1 MQAGRRA
8 QGTGRGKPRAS
19 LSRALRPALCALI
32 LLSACAE
39 KDPVVRTI
47 DRVVEA
53 AEDRDAAEI
62 VQSLSSG
69 YEGRAEVEREL
80 RRYFFGYERIDI
92 TVRELQSDNT
102 ADSGWATFT
111 VDFTGVPKQA
121 AGLDQFLPRS
131 ARYRFAIDLVT
142 ESGNWKIAKA
152 QWERE
157 R

>member
-1 MQAGRRA
+1 MQARRMA
-8 QGTGRGKPRAS
+8 QGTGRAEPPSAFSSVLRAVF
-19 LSRALRPALCALI
+19 CALI
-32 LLSACAE
+32 LLAACAE
-39 KDPVVRTI
+39 KDPVLRTI

-80 RRYFFGYERIDI
+80 RRYLFGYERIDI
-92 TVRELQSDNT
+92 TVSELQSDST

-121 AGLDQFLPRS
+121 MGLDQFLPRS
-131 ARYRFAIDLVT
+131 ATYRFAIDLVT
-142 ESGNWKIAKA
+142 ESGDWKIAKA
-152 QWERE
+152 QWEQVR
-157 R
+157 

>member
-1 MQAGRRA
+1 MRF
-8 QGTGRGKPRAS
+8 
-19 LSRALRPALCALI
+19 RALLAALLVI
-32 LLSACAE
+32 ACAE
-39 KDPVVRTI
+39 KDPVLRTI

-62 VQSLSSG
+62 VRTLSAS

-80 RRYFFGYERIDI
+80 RRYLFGYERID
-92 TVRELQSDNT
+92 VAVSELQSDST

-111 VDFTGVPKQA
+111 VGFTGVPKQA

-142 ESGNWKIAKA
+142 ESGDWKIAKA
-152 QWERE
+152 QWEQVR
-157 R
+157 